1 MNITPTLLNERLLM
15 RDESVVAAAAFFMGY
30 SVVAARGRVCP
41 AGSVKGSVWHDGA
54 RAAT

>member
-1 MNITPTLLNERLLM
+1 M